1 VPGTISAPLTFGQ
14 LAVWRDIESMPL
26 HSRQDSNA
34 VLTWPIADGCS
45 RGQVRQ
51 ALDGLAIR
59 HEALRT
65 VYECSSG
72 DRPVQVV
79 HDASSVSPLEL
90 SVPQDVAEGN
100 GLVESVEQEIT
111 AIEDQPFDLAVEYSW
126 RPVVLTSRGEPRAV
140 VVVVSTIAADPWAG
154 EVLQADFARLLSGG
168 DPGPANTPREVAAW
182 QHSDQWRART
192 EAAIQYWDGLLAALQ
207 ADDSPQPAYRNRP
220 EVAVKAQLLSR
231 PAGEATRQLAS
242 RLRASVPSIVLAAY
256 ALATSTVLGI
266 PRVLVNVMSANRFWP
281 VTEELVCSMSQWVP
295 LLVGPRPR
303 EAFVDL
309 AARTYWLAVRAY
321 RHGCYDPDLF
331 ARHWSLDPRLGE
343 GGWPGVFF
351 NFIPGDP
358 AEDAE
363 DEAAVT
369 SRPVFAWQTPM
380 VRTGPSFYLRA
391 CEGTELSLTARA
403 MWDGFPAAHLEQVMR
418 SMHDI
423 LVTAAGS

>member
-1 VPGTISAPLTFGQ
+1 MISAPLTFGQ

-34 VLTWPIADGCS
+34 VLTWPIADSCS
-45 RGQVRQ
+45 LRQVRQ
-51 ALDGLAIR
+51 ALNGLAIR

-65 VYECSSG
+65 VYDCSSG
-72 DRPVQVV
+72 DPPVQVV
-79 HDASSVSPLEL
+79 HAARSVSPLEL
-90 SVPQDVAEGN
+90 SVPEDVAGEDE
-100 GLVESVEQEIT
+100 LLESVEQEIT
-111 AIEDQPFDLAVEYSW
+111 ALDNQPFDLTAEYSW
-126 RPVVLTSRGEPRAV
+126 RPVVLTSLGKPRAV
-140 VVVVSTIAADPWAG
+140 VVVTNNIAADQWAG

-168 DPGPANTPREVAAW
+168 GPGPASTPRQVVAW
-182 QHSDQWRART
+182 QRSDQWRVRT
-192 EAAIQYWDGLLAALQ
+192 EAAVQYWDGLLAVLQ
-207 ADDSPQPAYRNRP
+207 ADAPQPAYTNRP
-220 EVAVKAQLLSR
+220 EVAVKAELLSR
-231 PAGEATRQLAS
+231 PAGKATRELAS
-242 RLRASVPSIVLAAY
+242 RLRASAPSIVLAAY
-256 ALATSTVLGI
+256 ALATSAVLGI

-281 VTEELVCSMSQWVP
+281 VTQELICPMSQWVP
-295 LLVGPRPR
+295 LLVEPRPR
-303 EAFVDL
+303 ESFIDL
-309 AARTYWLAVRAY
+309 AVRTYWLAVRAY

-331 ARHWSLDPRLGE
+331 AQHWSLDPRSGE

-363 DEAAVT
+363 DEAATT

-391 CEGTELSLTARA
+391 REGTELSLTARA
-403 MWDGFPAAHLEQVMR
+403 MWDGFPAAHLEQIMR